1 MTLQPIYSQT
11 TIKTRIE
18 ELAVTLDN
26 QFSERPPP
34 HIIGVLKGGFIFV
47 SDLIRAMSIPV
58 TVDFIRVSS
67 YGAHT
72 QSSGSPQ
79 LLDLPTMEL
88 KNRDVVIVEDIVE
101 TGLTLRAIK
110 ASLLIRKPRSVT
122 TVTLLAKPSQYQV
135 NVSIDLV
142 GFNIDKEY
150 VVGYGL
156 DADERYRDLPYI
168 AILETPQS

>member
-1 MTLQPIYSQT
+1 MTLQPIYSET
-11 TIKTRIE
+11 TIKTRIA
-18 ELAVTLDN
+18 ELAATLDERV
-26 QFSERPPP
+26 SDRPPP
-34 HIIGVLKGGFIFV
+34 HIIGVLKGGFVFV

-88 KNRDVVIVEDIVE
+88 ENRDVVIVEDIVE

-168 AILETPQS
+168 AILKTPQS